1 VLGFVSVPANGVFMR
16 LLAALALLL
25 SPGLAFAAGSDDA
38 EPPKPTATTTEC
50 TDGQVYDEETK
61 ACVVP
66 EDSSLNDDERYRAVR
81 ELAYAGEPEAAMRVL
96 AAMTEGQTDRVL
108 TYTGFLN
115 RQMGQWEAGLAAYE
129 QALTL
134 NPDNVL
140 ARSYYG
146 QALVLMNET
155 ALAQGQLDEIRARG
169 GAGTWAE
176 ASLANA
182 ILTGT
187 TTTY

>member
-1 VLGFVSVPANGVFMR
+1 VLSFNKQLKGCLMRFLPVLALICVPAMG
-16 LLAALALLL
+16 
-25 SPGLAFAAGSDDA
+25 FAAGSDDA

-50 TDGQVYDEETK
+50 TDGKVFDDEKKE
-61 ACVVP
+61 CVAP
-66 EDSSLNDDERYRAVR
+66 EDSSLNNDERYRAVR
-81 ELAYAGEPEAAMRVL
+81 ELAYAGQTENAMQVL

-115 RQMGQWEAGLAAYE
+115 RQLGNWEAGIAAYE
-129 QALTL
+129 LALDI
-134 NPDNVL
+134 NPDNLL
-140 ARSYYG
+140 ARSYFG

-155 ALAQGQLDEIRARG
+155 TLATAQLDEIRARG

-176 ASLANA
+176 ASLATA

>member
-1 VLGFVSVPANGVFMR
+1 MR
-16 LLAALALLL
+16 MLPVVLLALA
-25 SPGLAFAAGSDDA
+25 PVMAFAAGSDDA

-50 TDGQVYDEETK
+50 TDGKVFDEEK
-61 ACVVP
+61 KECVVP
-66 EDSSLNDDERYRAVR
+66 EDSSLNNDERYRAVR
-81 ELAYAGEPEAAMRVL
+81 ELAYAGQPENAMRVL

-115 RQMGQWEAGLAAYE
+115 RQMGHWEAGLAAYE
-129 QALTL
+129 MAIKI
-134 NPDNVL
+134 NPDNIL

-155 ALAQGQLDEIRARG
+155 GLANAQLDEIRARG
-169 GAGTWAE
+169 GAGGWAE
-176 ASLANA
+176 TSLAQA

>member
-1 VLGFVSVPANGVFMR
+1 MR
-16 LLAALALLL
+16 LIAATLIALT
-25 SPGLAFAAGSDDA
+25 PFAAFAAGSDDS

-50 TDGQVYDEETK
+50 TDGMVFDEDKQE
-61 ACVVP
+61 CVTP
-66 EDSSLNDDERYRAVR
+66 EDSSLNNDERYMAVR
-81 ELAYAGEPEAAMRVL
+81 ELAYAGQPKAAMRVL

-115 RQMGQWEAGLAAYE
+115 RQMGNWEAGLAAYE
-129 QALTL
+129 MALDI
-134 NPDNVL
+134 NPDNIL
-140 ARSYYG
+140 ARSYFG

-155 ALAQGQLDEIRARG
+155 GLAAAQLNEIRARG

-176 ASLANA
+176 TSLAQA

-187 TTTY
+187 TQTY

>member
-1 VLGFVSVPANGVFMR
+1 MR
-16 LLAALALLL
+16 LSAIALLAFV
-25 SPGLAFAAGSDDA
+25 PFAAFAAGSDDA

-50 TDGQVYDEETK
+50 TDGKVFDEDKKE
-61 ACVVP
+61 CVTP
-66 EDSSLNDDERYRAVR
+66 EDSSLNNDERYRAVR
-81 ELAYAGEPEAAMRVL
+81 ELAYAGQPENAMRVL

-115 RQMGQWEAGLAAYE
+115 RQLGNWEAGITAYE
-129 QALTL
+129 MAIAI
-134 NPDNVL
+134 NPDNIL
-140 ARSYYG
+140 ARSYFG
-146 QALVLMNET
+146 QALVMMNET
-155 ALAQGQLDEIRARG
+155 TLANSQLDEIRARG